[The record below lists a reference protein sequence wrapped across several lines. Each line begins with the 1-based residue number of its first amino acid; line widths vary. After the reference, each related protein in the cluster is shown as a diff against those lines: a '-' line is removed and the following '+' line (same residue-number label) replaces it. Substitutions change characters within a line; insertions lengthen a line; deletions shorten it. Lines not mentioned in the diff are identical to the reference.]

1 MWSVITDVD
10 HHVNFDWS
18 TISAK
23 SVEPKEG
30 SCKGDS
36 GGPLV
41 CTENGRKVVT
51 GLVSYGGRCDA
62 RNPSIYANVVDALD
76 WIKSY
81 VKKRP
86 IKPFGGLRTA
96 LLNFGKQFHQL
107 SKNIGSRTG
116 QACNPNHTTWR
127 DADGDTCEGMRY
139 SFVFFT

>member
-1 MWSVITDVD
+1 MWSVITNVD
-10 HHVNFDWS
+10 HHKYENFDWS

-41 CTENGRKVVT
+41 CNENGRKVVT

-62 RNPSIYANVVDALD
+62 RNPSVYANVIDALY

-86 IKPFGGLRTA
+86 IKPLGG
-96 LLNFGKQFHQL
+96 
-107 SKNIGSRTG
+107 
-116 QACNPNHTTWR
+116 
-127 DADGDTCEGMRY
+127 
-139 SFVFFT
+139 